1 MNMMRTYKKW
11 CSISVGLLYV
21 VSGLL
26 KVMDP
31 VGTSLIV
38 ESYFHFM
45 HLPESVLVAK
55 IVGAVLGALETV
67 AGFAAV
73 FCVWPMITRWI
84 ILGMQSSFTLLSL
97 ALVIWNPQMHCG
109 CFGEAIHLTHWQT
122 FIKNIVLI
130 GLLGFA
136 YFPLWKTTKTKMWQ
150 YIAFAFSVVLL
161 AGFAVYSWY
170 YIPII
175 DFTDYKVGTEII
187 DQREYWE
194 LSEDERK
201 DRATIPMLGAD
212 DTPNPDLTKGKWAI
226 VSLYDLPEDNLL
238 FWTRYMVNFRMLKK
252 QGYEVLVL
260 TSAPE
265 SQMNEKI
272 QMFAELPFLCSEETL
287 EEMREALYL
296 TSRTTAI
303 SLNRNNGG
311 VTFLT
316 DGMIT
321 RKRVAKDYPEISCL
335 SISNHYGS

>member
-1 MNMMRTYKKW
+1 MNTMFKK
-11 CSISVGLLYV
+11 CSSITVGLLYV

-31 VGTSLIV
+31 VGTGLIV
-38 ESYFHFM
+38 EAYFRFM
-45 HLPESVLVAK
+45 HLAESVFVAK
-55 IVGAVLGALETV
+55 ILGVVLGALETAV
-67 AGFAAV
+67 GFAAV
-73 FCVWPMITRWI
+73 FCVWPRITRWI
-84 ILGMQSSFTLLSL
+84 MLGMQSSFIILSL

-122 FIKNIVLI
+122 FIKNIVLM
-130 GLLGFA
+130 GMLWFA
-136 YFPLWKTTKTKMWQ
+136 YFPLLEATKTKICQ
-150 YIAFAFSVVLL
+150 YIALASSVALM

-175 DFTDYKVGTEII
+175 DFTDYKIGTEIVE
-187 DQREYWE
+187 QRDYWD

-201 DRATIPMLGAD
+201 TRATIPMLGAD
-212 DTPNPDLTKGKWAI
+212 DKPNLDLIKGEWAI
-226 VSLYDLPEDNLL
+226 ISLYDLPEANVL

-252 QGYEVLVL
+252 QGYEVVVL

-272 QMFAELPFLCSEETL
+272 QMFAELPFLCSKETL

-316 DGMIT
+316 DGVIT
-321 RKRVAKDYPEISCL
+321 RKRVAKDYPEIS
-335 SISNHYGS
+335 YVFKF

>member
-1 MNMMRTYKKW
+1 MNTMFKK
-11 CSISVGLLYV
+11 CSSITVGLLYV

-31 VGTSLIV
+31 VGTGLIV
-38 ESYFHFM
+38 EAYFRFM
-45 HLPESVLVAK
+45 HLAESVFVAK
-55 IVGAVLGALETV
+55 ILGVVLGALETAV
-67 AGFAAV
+67 GFAAV
-73 FCVWPMITRWI
+73 FCVWPRITRWI
-84 ILGMQSSFTLLSL
+84 MLGMQSSFTILSL

-122 FIKNIVLI
+122 FIKNIVLM
-130 GLLGFA
+130 GMLWFA
-136 YFPLWKTTKTKMWQ
+136 YFPLLEATKTKICQ
-150 YIAFAFSVVLL
+150 YIALASSVALM

-175 DFTDYKVGTEII
+175 DFTDYKIGTEIVE
-187 DQREYWE
+187 QRDYWD

-201 DRATIPMLGAD
+201 TRATIPMLGAD
-212 DTPNPDLTKGKWAI
+212 DKPNLDLIKGEWAI
-226 VSLYDLPEDNLL
+226 ISLYDLPEANVL

-252 QGYEVLVL
+252 QGYEVVVL

-272 QMFAELPFLCSEETL
+272 QMFAELPFLCSKETL

-316 DGMIT
+316 DGVIT
-321 RKRVAKDYPEISCL
+321 RKRVAKDYPEIS
-335 SISNHYGS
+335 YVF

>member
-1 MNMMRTYKKW
+1 MNTMFKK
-11 CSISVGLLYV
+11 CSSITVGLLYV

-31 VGTSLIV
+31 VGTGLIV
-38 ESYFHFM
+38 EAYFRFM
-45 HLPESVLVAK
+45 HLAESVFVAK
-55 IVGAVLGALETV
+55 ILGVVLGALETAV
-67 AGFAAV
+67 GFAAV
-73 FCVWPMITRWI
+73 FCVWPRITRWI
-84 ILGMQSSFTLLSL
+84 MLGMQSSFTILSL

-122 FIKNIVLI
+122 FIKNIVLM
-130 GLLGFA
+130 GMLWFA
-136 YFPLWKTTKTKMWQ
+136 YFPLLEATKTKICQ
-150 YIAFAFSVVLL
+150 YIALASSVALM

-175 DFTDYKVGTEII
+175 DFTDYKIGTEIVE
-187 DQREYWE
+187 QRDYWD

-201 DRATIPMLGAD
+201 TRATIPMLGAD
-212 DTPNPDLTKGKWAI
+212 DKPNLDLIKGEWAI
-226 VSLYDLPEDNLL
+226 ISLYDLPEANVL

-252 QGYEVLVL
+252 QGYEVVVL

-272 QMFAELPFLCSEETL
+272 QMFAELPFLCSKETL

-316 DGMIT
+316 DGVIT
-321 RKRVAKDYPEISCL
+321 RKRVAKDYPEIS
-335 SISNHYGS
+335 YVFKF

>member
-1 MNMMRTYKKW
+1 MFKK
-11 CSISVGLLYV
+11 CSSITVGLLYV

-31 VGTSLIV
+31 VGTGLIV
-38 ESYFHFM
+38 EAYFRFM
-45 HLPESVLVAK
+45 HLAESVFVAK
-55 IVGAVLGALETV
+55 ILGVVLGALETAV
-67 AGFAAV
+67 GFAAV
-73 FCVWPMITRWI
+73 FCVWPRITRWI
-84 ILGMQSSFTLLSL
+84 MLGMQSSFTILSL

-122 FIKNIVLI
+122 FIKNIVLM
-130 GLLGFA
+130 GMLWFA
-136 YFPLWKTTKTKMWQ
+136 YFPLLEATKTKICQ
-150 YIAFAFSVVLL
+150 YIALASSVALM

-175 DFTDYKVGTEII
+175 DFTDYKIGTEIVE
-187 DQREYWE
+187 QRDYWD

-201 DRATIPMLGAD
+201 TRATIPMLGAD
-212 DTPNPDLTKGKWAI
+212 DKPNLDLIKGEWAI
-226 VSLYDLPEDNLL
+226 ISLYDLPEANVL

-252 QGYEVLVL
+252 QGYEVVVL

-272 QMFAELPFLCSEETL
+272 QMFAELPFLCSKETL

-303 SLNRNNGG
+303 SLNRNHGG

-316 DGMIT
+316 DGVIT
-321 RKRVAKDYPEISCL
+321 RKRVAKDYPEIS
-335 SISNHYGS
+335 YVFKF